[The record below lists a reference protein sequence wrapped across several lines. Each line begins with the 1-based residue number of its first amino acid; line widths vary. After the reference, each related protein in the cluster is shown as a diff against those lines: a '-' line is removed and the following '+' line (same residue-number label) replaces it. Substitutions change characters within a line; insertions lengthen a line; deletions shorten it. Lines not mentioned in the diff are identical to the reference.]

1 MSAASLLRGPLIGTC
16 LASVLYGIT
25 CLQAFFY
32 FQTYVNDQRGLKL
45 TVALLLTLED
55 DPCCSVDYPLI
66 TRPWTEMLIVTPKV
80 DYGSYCSSHIPGNR
94 SSHVHLCSRPRL
106 LLEYVN
112 SPLVGGTPSDERL
125 QFLIDLVVYFYFTWR
140 IWMFTSNLWIVF
152 FMVGWRVVMVA
163 ATHTPL
169 VDSDFTCANG

>member
-45 TVALLLTLED
+45 TVALLLTLETIHVAL
-55 DPCCSVDYPLI
+55 SMWVVD
-66 TRPWTEMLIVTPKV
+66 
-80 DYGSYCSSHIPGNR
+80 SYLVVNYTNQ
-94 SSHVHLCSRPRL
+94 PRL

-169 VDSDFTCANG
+169 VDSDFTCANGDQYCGFCTKPAKLYMGLLS